1 MDIDQSRRLTSN
13 IPLTP
18 LFPSS
23 IKPEITSSRTFF
35 VTKKVTSS
43 GGAQMNQMV
52 QIHDGNL
59 INFGITR
66 STTSIKRKR
75 DNDDDDAYKGSSSV
89 DDDWAPFSEKKK
101 NAPTTLPRNQKTAVS
116 KLRTKVV
123 EETALPT
130 TAQAKRAKDAGTKN
144 RKKAS
149 KKGAPV
155 DEHEKLESIN
165 ATRRRPESFGLP
177 SVWADKR
184 QQLCETLPWYKAYQ
198 AGAYTHNG
206 VAYGL
211 MWDSKSAV
219 RDHFDD
225 HIIICTLG
233 GGMVEDDAGGM
244 IRKTDRKVDCCYAA
258 AFKHCM
264 DRRFPVGVIIGQ
276 GNTKCP
282 VKLLHYYNVLGFFH
296 VTHVW
301 YDKEVKKC
309 WMVKLQK
316 MNAARPWW
324 SVKDA
329 DYSARTVDRTATL
342 GTCVHCKKES
352 KQIYIEGWVCTNA
365 FCQKN
370 WDFGGREVDTVNLH
384 YDPSFLQEHIATSA
398 IPPVTSLSFP
408 DPQADKTL
416 VAKARTFK
424 QGYPCPKCGCC
435 MRRVHWTYFVCESTL
450 GCDFEYHPRLK
461 VMDLHESNMHGDF
474 KKGKEL
480 VDDCIIK
487 QKFQLGAYEVTQH
500 LIPDEQGKTIGCVAV
515 LRSNKAVNKQTNGP
529 DALLKLM
536 QSAKLDLKRNPA
548 RHGDSRGQ
556 VLTSQYGRN
565 FGAKYK
571 FGVKPVSQDFESSP
585 DVILMILKRVTW
597 AAEEIVGR
605 YDGQEYLVPN
615 ELLCLGYH
623 NDSKIGYHDDGEST
637 LGPTVT
643 SLSLG
648 CSATMSFRPKKKNDL
663 MKNLAKP
670 AALKPDVLRVHLD
683 HGDIMVMH
691 GHTIQKLYEAS
702 FFHCVTPHGQTRFAL
717 TARHILI
724 EKMDFEDQDDARVAG
739 AIPARAENFAYDG
752 DANLR

>member
-1 MDIDQSRRLTSN
+1 MEIDQARMLTSN
-13 IPLTP
+13 TPLT
-18 LFPSS
+18 LSS
-23 IKPEITSSRTFF
+23 SSPVIPEEISQRTLI

-43 GGAQMNQMV
+43 SGARFNQI
-52 QIHDGNL
+52 QNGNL
-59 INFGITR
+59 MNFGITR
-66 STTSIKRKR
+66 STTLLKRKR
-75 DNDDDDAYKGSSSV
+75 DNEIGAVDNNGSSSA
-89 DDDWAPFSEKKK
+89 DNDWAPVSEKKK
-101 NAPTTLPRNQKTAVS
+101 TAAAISPRKRKTAVS
-116 KLRTKVV
+116 KAHTKASNK
-123 EETALPT
+123 TATPT
-130 TAQAKRAKDAGTKN
+130 VQAELTINSGTTKGKR
-144 RKKAS
+144 AS
-149 KKGAPV
+149 KKGAPI
-155 DEHEKLESIN
+155 DEQEKSESIN
-165 ATRRRPESFGLP
+165 ATRNQPESFGSP

-211 MWDSKSAV
+211 MWDSKSAA
-219 RDHFDD
+219 RDLFDD

-233 GGMVEDDAGGM
+233 GGMVEDEAGGM
-244 IRKTDRKVDCCYAA
+244 IRKTDRKVDCCYAV
-258 AFKHCM
+258 AFKNCM
-264 DRRFPVGVIIGQ
+264 DRQMPVGVIIGQ

-282 VKLLHYYNVLGFFH
+282 VRLLHYYNVLGFFN

-301 YDKEVKKC
+301 YDLEVKKC

-316 MNAARPWW
+316 IGSARPWW
-324 SVKDA
+324 SVKHSG
-329 DYSARTVDRTATL
+329 YSARTTDSPAIL

-352 KQIYIEGWVCTNA
+352 KQIYTEGWVCTNA
-365 FCQKN
+365 FCSKN
-370 WDFGGREVDTVNLH
+370 WDFGGRAVDTTNLH
-384 YDPSFLQEHIATSA
+384 YDPSFLQEHIVTTTN
-398 IPPVTSLSFP
+398 PPITSLCFP
-408 DPQADKTL
+408 DKTTDDTL
-416 VAKARTFK
+416 AAKTTTFK

-461 VMDLHESNMHGDF
+461 VMDLKESKMHGDY

-480 VDDCIIK
+480 VESCIIK
-487 QKFQLGAYEVTQH
+487 QQFQLGAYEVTQH
-500 LIPDEQGKTIGCVAV
+500 LIPDEQGKNIGCVAV
-515 LRSNKAVNKQTNGP
+515 LRSNKAINKQANGP

-597 AAEEIVGR
+597 AAQEVVGR
-605 YDGQEYLVPN
+605 YDGQQYLAPN

-648 CSATMSFRPKKKNDL
+648 CSATMSFRPKKKNNL
-663 MKNLAKP
+663 LKNLAKP
-670 AALKPDVLRVHLD
+670 TALKPDVLRVHLD
-683 HGDIMVMH
+683 HGDIM
-691 GHTIQKLYEAS
+691 
-702 FFHCVTPHGQTRFAL
+702 HCVTPHGQTRFAL

-724 EKMDFEDQDDARVAG
+724 NKMNVEDQDDARVDG

-752 DANLR
+752 DANLRK